1 MNGKQLKNSILQWAI
16 QGKLVPPVCRQA
28 GKTLMTNPVPRDKG
42 KECWFTYVIECED
55 GSFYKGFTDDLLR
68 RYQQHCNGTGADYT
82 KTHKPKQLYYWEMHY
97 SKEAALQ
104 REKYLKSGVGREWFK
119 KEVVDKPENFEP
131 ASVLLEKIRQEKERL
146 IKEKKIKRD
155 KNASIIY
162 RGEDNSYYEKILATG
177 EVKCI
182 DEEIPFEIPKG
193 WEWCRFSSLY
203 LSLTDGTHSTPKY
216 TLSGIPFI
224 SVKDMSSGVIDFSN
238 TKYISKEEHQKL
250 SDRCHP
256 QKGDLLLSKVGTT
269 GIPAMVTTDREFSL
283 FVSVALIKLIQCDI
297 NREFLVFMIQSPL
310 VQEQAKENTR
320 GVGNKN
326 WVLSAVSKT
335 LMVVPPLEEQGRIR
349 NKLNL
354 ILPYVER
361 YSSSQDKLDLLNAN
375 IVTDLKKSILQEAIQ
390 GKLVPQIAEEGTAQ
404 ELLEQIKTDKQ
415 KFVKEG
421 KLKKSAL
428 ATSVIFRGDDN
439 KYYEQIG
446 KKCLDITEQIPFEIP
461 NSWTWARMGQVGD
474 WGAGSTPQ
482 RGNQDYYGGNIL
494 WLKTGELNNGI
505 VYDTEEKI
513 TQRAF
518 QDCSLRMN
526 KIGDVLIAM
535 YGATIGKLAIVGNEL
550 TTNQACCGCTPYI
563 VYNWYLFY
571 FLMASRD
578 TFIKKGEGGAQPN
591 ISRVKLVEHLIP
603 LPPLQEQKRI
613 VEKIKQLRVVIN
625 VLTDVK
631 RQKRINKLQY

>member
-16 QGKLVPPVCRQA
+16 QGKLVPQDP
-28 GKTLMTNPVPRDKG
+28 ND
-42 KECWFTYVIECED
+42 
-55 GSFYKGFTDDLLR
+55 
-68 RYQQHCNGTGADYT
+68 
-82 KTHKPKQLYYWEMHY
+82 
-97 SKEAALQ
+97 
-104 REKYLKSGVGREWFK
+104 
-119 KEVVDKPENFEP
+119 EP

-162 RGEDNSYYEKILATG
+162 RGEDNSYYEKMLATG

-182 DEEIPFEIPKG
+182 DEEIPFEIPQG

-349 NKLNL
+349 NRLNL
-354 ILPYVER
+354 ILSYVER

-404 ELLEQIKTDKQ
+404 ELLEQIKAEKQ
-415 KFVKEG
+415 KLVKEG
-421 KLKKSAL
+421 ILKKSAL
-428 ATSVIFRGDDN
+428 NDSVVFRDDDN
-439 KYYEQIG
+439 KYYTIN
-446 KKCLDITEQIPFEIP
+446 KKEKICIDDEIPFDIP
-461 NSWTWARMGQVGD
+461 DTWEWCRLGTLFSHCTGKALNASNLKGQLITYITTSNLYWD
-474 WGAGSTPQ
+474 
-482 RGNQDYYGGNIL
+482 RFELGNI
-494 WLKTGELNNGI
+494 KQMRFT
-505 VYDTEEKI
+505 DEEIEKC
-513 TQRAF
+513 TATF
-518 QDCSLRMN
+518 GDLLVCEG
-526 KIGDVLIAM
+526 GDVGRAAIWN
-535 YGATIGKLAIVGNEL
+535 YPYDIRIQNHIHKLRAYKQL
-550 TTNQACCGCTPYI
+550 CTKFFFW
-563 VYNWYLFY
+563 VFY
-571 FLMASRD
+571 FYKAIGR
-578 TFIKKGEGGAQPN
+578 IGGKGIGIQGLSSKALDN
-591 ISRVKLVEHLIP
+591 ILIP
-603 LPPLQEQKRI
+603 LPPLKEQQRI
-613 VEKIKQLRVVIN
+613 VAQIEKLFEQLH
-625 VLTDVK
+625 
-631 RQKRINKLQY
+631 